1 MSKTEARTTRGQR
14 IWARYRRGEP
24 ACGRDRSAQRIWAH
38 AVLILASI
46 VALYPVSWVLKMAL
60 SPGRSFGT
68 SSSPIPEAV
77 TLEHF
82 RRVLSTSGPGGE
94 WLFGRQLL
102 NSLIVSGAT
111 TIVGVLLATT
121 AAYAF
126 SRFRF
131 AGRDRLLSTFL
142 ITQMFPATMVMI
154 PLYVILDHLHL
165 LDSWTGLVL
174 VYSTTAL
181 PFCVFML
188 KGYFDTIPT
197 ELEEAALIDGASR
210 VRIFFTLIL
219 PLARPAI
226 AVTALFSFM
235 TAWNEF
241 ILAATF
247 MATDVGYTLPV
258 VLKSYVGSKSA
269 ATDWPAF
276 AAGAVL
282 VSVPVMALFFALE
295 KHIVSGLTAGGVKG

>member
-1 MSKTEARTTRGQR
+1 MKKQNLYSFAAHVLM
-14 IWARYRRGEP
+14 IL
-24 ACGRDRSAQRIWAH
+24 ACGI
-38 AVLILASI
+38 
-46 VALYPVSWVLKMAL
+46 ALYPVLWVLKMAL
-60 SPGRSFGT
+60 STGASF
-68 SSSPIPEAV
+68 SASANPFPNELNLSNFA
-77 TLEHF
+77 
-82 RRVLSTSGPGGE
+82 RVLGTTTSDGS

-102 NSLIVSGAT
+102 NSIIVSGAT
-111 TIVGVLLATT
+111 TIVGVTLATT

-131 AGRDRLLSTFL
+131 GGRQMLLSSFL

-154 PLYVILDHLHL
+154 PLYVILDALHL
-165 LDSWTGLVL
+165 LDTWTGLIL

-181 PFCVFML
+181 PFCVYML

-197 ELEEAALIDGASR
+197 ELEEAALLDGASR
-210 VRIFFTLIL
+210 IRIFWSLIL

-247 MATDVGYTLPV
+247 MANETSYTLPV
-258 VLKSYVGSKSA
+258 VLQGYVGAKA
-269 ATDWPAF
+269 VDWGAF
-276 AAGAVL
+276 AAGAII
-282 VSVPVMALFFALE
+282 VSLPVMALFFMLE
-295 KHIVSGLTAGGVKG
+295 KHMVSGLTSGSVKG

>member
-1 MSKTEARTTRGQR
+1 
-14 IWARYRRGEP
+14 
-24 ACGRDRSAQRIWAH
+24 
-38 AVLILASI
+38 
-46 VALYPVSWVLKMAL
+46 MAI
-60 SPGRSFGT
+60 SPGRSFAA
-68 SSSPIPEAV
+68 SVSPIPAAV

-82 RRVLSTSGPGGE
+82 SRVVGTTTTDGR
-94 WLFGRQLL
+94 WLFARQLL
-102 NSLIVSGAT
+102 NSVIVSGAT
-111 TIVGVLLATT
+111 TVVGVALATT

-131 AGRDRLLSTFL
+131 PGRELGLSSFL
-142 ITQMFPATMVMI
+142 VTQMFPATMVMI
-154 PLYVILDHLHL
+154 PLYVILDKLHL
-165 LDSWTGLVL
+165 LDTWTGLVL

-181 PFCVFML
+181 PFCVYML

-210 VRIFFTLIL
+210 ARIFWSLIL

-247 MATDVGYTLPV
+247 MANDASYTLPV
-258 VLKSYVGSKSA
+258 VLRGYVGSKS
-269 ATDWPAF
+269 TDWSAF
-276 AAGAVL
+276 AAGAII

-295 KHIVSGLTAGGVKG
+295 KQLVSGLTAGSVKG

>member
-1 MSKTEARTTRGQR
+1 MRAVL
-14 IWARYRRGEP
+14 
-24 ACGRDRSAQRIWAH
+24 RSIPSH
-38 AVLILASI
+38 AVLLLAAFASI
-46 VALYPVSWVLKMAL
+46 YPVLWVLKMAF
-60 SPGRSFGT
+60 SPGRSFA
-68 SSSPIPEAV
+68 SSASPIPDAFSWDNFE
-77 TLEHF
+77 
-82 RRVLSTSGPGGE
+82 RVFATRAADGT
-94 WLFGRQLL
+94 WLFGRQLA
-102 NSLIVSGAT
+102 NSLVVSAAT
-111 TIVGVLLATT
+111 TVVGIFLATT

-131 AGRDRLLSTFL
+131 AGRAPLLASFL
-142 ITQMFPATMVMI
+142 VTQMFPATMVMI
-154 PLYVILDHLHL
+154 PLYVILDRFHL
-165 LDSWTGLVL
+165 LDTWTGLVL
-174 VYSTTAL
+174 VYATTAL

-210 VRIFFTLIL
+210 VRIFWSVIL

-247 MATDVGYTLPV
+247 MAKDTSYTLPV
-258 VLKSYVGSKSA
+258 VLRGYVGVKGT
-269 ATDWPAF
+269 TDWGAF

-282 VSVPVMALFFALE
+282 VSLPVVLLFFALE
-295 KHIVSGLTAGGVKG
+295 KHLVSGLTQGAVKG